1 MGSWTMWKLPA
12 ALGMMLALA
21 DGQAAGADSARPPA
35 RAFCAVSAAGIAP
48 LAERPR
54 HSVKEFGAAG
64 DGVTDDT
71 AALQAALN
79 GVPAGAILEFP
90 AGTYVYSKVLTLARS
105 DVVLRGGN
113 AVLKART
120 PGHQSLTIAG
130 DRAAVVGL
138 TLLGAARERL
148 HSLESAQ
155 LVISGRSIQVVGN
168 TVSGGASAGIFA
180 FGARDFR
187 IAGNRVFATKAD
199 GIHITEGSRDGV
211 VEGNVV
217 HETGDDLIAVV
228 SYRPRPDQPGRSTL
242 SRNIL
247 IQDNTVWGNSW
258 GRGITVVGGEDV
270 AIIGNSIRK
279 VPAAAGIYLS
289 QEQAYRTHGV
299 RHVTVANNYVGDIQT
314 RLSPS
319 GARHPQHGAI
329 DINSSNEAPH
339 EFIDVENNV
348 VEGAGFAGIRL
359 LGEVCHVRLA
369 NNTLRSVRMNRP
381 GNAIDVMQNAYHG
394 KCGGQSIQCVG
405 NTVDGAA
412 LTDRRCTAAAPVD
425 WRKPA
430 AQARASQGAIWA
442 SCAQP

>member
-1 MGSWTMWKLPA
+1 MGSWTHWKLPA
-12 ALGMMLALA
+12 ALGLALA
-21 DGQAAGADSARPPA
+21 FANGDEAAGAETARPPA
-35 RAFCAVSAAGIAP
+35 RAFCAADAAGIAP
-48 LAERPR
+48 LAGRPR

-71 AALQAALN
+71 TALQAALN

-90 AGTYVYSKVLTLARS
+90 AGTYVYSKVLALARN
-105 DVVLRGGN
+105 DVILRGSG
-113 AVLKART
+113 ASLKART
-120 PGHQSLTIAG
+120 PSRQALMVSGY
-130 DRAAVVGL
+130 RAAVIGL
-138 TLLGAARERL
+138 TLQGAARERL

-155 LVISGRSIQVVGN
+155 LVISGRSNQVVGN

-199 GIHITEGSRDGV
+199 GIHITEGARDGV

-228 SYRPRPDQPGRSTL
+228 SYRPRPDQRGKSTL

-247 IQDNTVWGNSW
+247 IQGNTVWGNSW

-270 AIIGNSIRK
+270 TIIGNSVRK

-289 QEQAYRTHGV
+289 QEQAYHTHGV
-299 RHVTVANNYVGDIQT
+299 RNVTVVNNYVGEIQT
-314 RLSPS
+314 RRSPS
-319 GARHPQHGAI
+319 GAVHPQHGAI

-339 EFIDVENNV
+339 EFIDIENNV

-369 NNTLRSVRMNRP
+369 NNTLKSVRMNRP
-381 GNAIDVMQNAYHG
+381 GSAIDVIQDAYHG
-394 KCGGQSIQCVG
+394 KCGGQSILCVG
-405 NTVDGAA
+405 NTVDGIA
-412 LTDRRCTAAAPVD
+412 LTGNRRCTAAASAE
-425 WRKPA
+425 WRKPT
-430 AQARASQGAIWA
+430 AQMPQGATWA
-442 SCAQP
+442 SCTQP